1 MVLSYHLSGFC
12 GTKRTH
18 TEVKKKSR
26 GRQPVVH
33 RAAAGAYG
41 ECEKLGTVSPKQKG
55 NVQTV
60 ICGFAQAFATFL
72 ENSVNVLKGF
82 PFQTL

>member
-1 MVLSYHLSGFC
+1 M
-12 GTKRTH
+12 
-18 TEVKKKSR
+18 
-26 GRQPVVH
+26 VH
-33 RAAAGAYG
+33 RAAAGAYS

-60 ICGFAQAFATFL
+60 ICGFAQPFVTFL

-82 PFQTL
+82 PFQT